1 MNEVLPV
8 VAGAVVGAASVRLP
22 AGRRTWVAVLALSV
36 VIGLGAAAVAG
47 ELALSWG
54 FALVDAAQALIAA
67 LLVRGLVHAWRRRS
81 ARVL

>member
-1 MNEVLPV
+1 MSEVWPV
-8 VAGAVVGAASVRLP
+8 VAGAAVGAASARLP

-54 FALVDAAQALIAA
+54 FALVDTVQALIAA
-67 LLVRGLVHAWRRRS
+67 ALVRGLVRVWQRRS
-81 ARVL
+81 ARPR